1 MELNQFDANDPK
13 KFFSELVKKALEGK
27 QSNFEFIRN
36 LEMLHV
42 AKLYRSSIR
51 KVIKIF
57 KDLVKSLTKEYADQI
72 SDDKQSLEVIMAIK
86 QFDTCLAYYKK
97 ELRIA
102 KDMISEYKTYVFSGH
117 VLDALFG
124 GYRPDYECVDYRKL
138 PIKFF

>member
-13 KFFSELVKKALEGK
+13 EFFTELAKKALTEDNSK
-27 QSNFEFIRN
+27 FEFIRN
-36 LEMLHV
+36 LEMLHA

-57 KDLVKSLTKEYADQI
+57 KDLVKGLTKEYADQI

-86 QFDTCLAYYKK
+86 QFDACLAYYKK

-102 KDMISEYKTYVFSGH
+102 KDMISEYRTYVMSGH
-117 VLDALFG
+117 ILNTMFG
-124 GYRPDYECVDYRKL
+124 GYRPDFECVDYRKL
-138 PIKFF
+138 PWKLF

>member
-1 MELNQFDANDPK
+1 MEFDQLNVNDPK
-13 KFFSELVKKALEGK
+13 EFFTELVKKALTEDNSK
-27 QSNFEFIRN
+27 FEFIRN

-42 AKLYRSSIR
+42 AKFYRSSIR

-57 KDLVKSLTKEYADQI
+57 KDLVKGLTKEYADQI
-72 SDDKQSLEVIMAIK
+72 SDDKQSLDVIMAIK
-86 QFDTCLAYYKK
+86 QFDACLAYYKK

-117 VLDALFG
+117 ILNTLFG

-138 PIKFF
+138 PLF